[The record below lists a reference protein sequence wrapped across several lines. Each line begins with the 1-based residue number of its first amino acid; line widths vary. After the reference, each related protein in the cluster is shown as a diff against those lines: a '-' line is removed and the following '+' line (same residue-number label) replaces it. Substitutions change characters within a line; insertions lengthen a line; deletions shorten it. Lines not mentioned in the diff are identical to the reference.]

1 MMRKKRGIDK
11 ISHIYYEKQDYLK
24 FSEFEHDWGISHTPY
39 GDIYHYDPGRF
50 GGGRTGGDSF
60 SDLPPISY
68 SPDIYPYPGNSIGL
82 GEITVNSGYPD
93 TESTGEDP
101 LYTDEPYLHTAH
113 AGLAISMY
121 PQQNTLKFILDMRN
135 ISAIVTPIKTYLLLA
150 LETVLP
156 IAGRVLGIAGI
167 LMPSSIAEEPL
178 VIYYHDNSYGDG
190 DDDPYILTTLPA
202 TLVTGT
208 SPEIFAGE
216 KSVPADVIVSLAINE
231 QEGKHTTVITPVK
244 DKIIPVIK
252 AEKTDIPSVYD
263 VNIIPDAPPCSNN
276 GYK

>member
-1 MMRKKRGIDK
+1 
-11 ISHIYYEKQDYLK
+11 
-24 FSEFEHDWGISHTPY
+24 
-39 GDIYHYDPGRF
+39 
-50 GGGRTGGDSF
+50 
-60 SDLPPISY
+60 
-68 SPDIYPYPGNSIGL
+68 
-82 GEITVNSGYPD
+82 
-93 TESTGEDP
+93 
-101 LYTDEPYLHTAH
+101 
-113 AGLAISMY
+113 
-121 PQQNTLKFILDMRN
+121 
-135 ISAIVTPIKTYLLLA
+135 
-150 LETVLP
+150 
-156 IAGRVLGIAGI
+156 
-167 LMPSSIAEEPL
+167 MPSSIAEEPL

-263 VNIIPDAPPCSNN
+263 VNIIPDAPCSNN

>member
-1 MMRKKRGIDK
+1 
-11 ISHIYYEKQDYLK
+11 
-24 FSEFEHDWGISHTPY
+24 
-39 GDIYHYDPGRF
+39 
-50 GGGRTGGDSF
+50 
-60 SDLPPISY
+60 
-68 SPDIYPYPGNSIGL
+68 
-82 GEITVNSGYPD
+82 
-93 TESTGEDP
+93 
-101 LYTDEPYLHTAH
+101 
-113 AGLAISMY
+113 MY

-263 VNIIPDAPPCSNN
+263 VNIIPDAPLFE
-276 GYK
+276 